1 MWEAGE
7 RKDDGEMKTWQMIKA
22 LTENPNYIFRNAHNS
37 VMISKISKRI
47 VWVPDSDNEEESP
60 FIIYSSAPGGVDNL
74 HIEWDLVQEPVDF
87 MTAINSGKRIRPE
100 GHTLFYAAE
109 EWCSKGLNHALI
121 NGKWYIASFGAEAR

>member
-1 MWEAGE
+1 
-7 RKDDGEMKTWQMIKA
+7 MKTHEVYMIGLENLKA
-22 LTENPNYIFRNAHNS
+22 EFVRQFDGGKYRFSNGCLF
-37 VMISKISKRI
+37 
-47 VWVPDSDNEEESP
+47 DESG
-60 FIIYSSAPGGVDNL
+60 SSAKYVRANE
-74 HIEWDLVQEPVDF
+74 EWDLVQEPVDF